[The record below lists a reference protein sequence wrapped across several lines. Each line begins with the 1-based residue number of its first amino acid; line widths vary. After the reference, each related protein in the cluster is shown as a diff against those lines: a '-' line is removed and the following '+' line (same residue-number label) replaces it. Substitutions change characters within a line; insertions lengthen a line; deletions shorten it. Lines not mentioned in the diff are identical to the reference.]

1 MSVVVEPWDVWI
13 GEYRLGPSH
22 EWFCTQ
28 IDIGSAGFRTQDN
41 ARPRRDGRHFGR
53 DYVDPGAWTLTVIP
67 TGTVRGVELI
77 HRLSRLAG
85 AWWFDDRQVPGAY
98 TSLHYELDDGSRRQV
113 FGRPRGVDP
122 DINGVADGTAEVS
135 LVFDLMDATA
145 YADTPHRLELEL
157 LPGSPAGLIFPAIAP
172 FVFDSGNTS
181 RQGMIHNTG
190 MVPSPIRVAFSGPV
204 VDPTIRSITHGW
216 EINLNTTIAY
226 DQTVTVD
233 TRDMTVLRGDGA
245 SFAHTVTRH
254 SSLGVM
260 VAPGFDE
267 IVFEGSDPTGTSRAT
282 VEWLTG
288 LGPF

>member
-1 MSVVVEPWDVWI
+1 MSVLEPYDVQI
-13 GEYRLGPSH
+13 GDLAFGRGH
-22 EWFCTQ
+22 DWVCTQ
-28 IDIGSAGFRTQDN
+28 IDITGSTFRVQD
-41 ARPRRDGRHFGR
+41 ADRPRRDGRHVGR
-53 DYVDPGAWTLTVIP
+53 DYETPGTWTLTVVP
-67 TGTVRGVELI
+67 TRATTGLGVQEILP
-77 HRLSRLAG
+77 AVAA
-85 AWWFDDRQVPGAY
+85 AWRFDQRRVPGAY
-98 TSLHYELDDGSRRQV
+98 TSLFYRLEGGGRRQV
-113 FGRPRGVDP
+113 FGRPRVFTP
-122 DINGVADGTAEVS
+122 NVNGMRFGNTE
-135 LVFDLMDATA
+135 LTLEFDLVDATA
-145 YADTPHRLELEL
+145 FADAPERLTLEL
-157 LPGSPAGLIFPAIAP
+157 LPGSPAGLIFPAVAP

-181 RQGMIHNTG
+181 RQGMIHNSG

-216 EINLNTTIAY
+216 EISLNTTIAY

-254 SSLGVM
+254 SNLGVM